1 MPKQKRA
8 DPSKPIVITIEPSE
22 DMTAKE
28 WELIKRRA
36 QEAIKKI
43 VWDAGYQTGRLEGD
57 DP

>member
-1 MPKQKRA
+1 VPKSKLA
-8 DPSKPIVITIEPSE
+8 DPRKPIVITIEPST

-36 QEAIKKI
+36 QEAVKKI
-43 VWDAGYQTGRLEGD
+43 VWDAGYQTGRLKGD